1 MPTAGWW
8 EARWPEPANVLD
20 QVGIA
25 EGMDVVDLCS
35 GDGWFTLQIA
45 TRARAVTSIE
55 IDADFLQV
63 AGVRLAEAGFTNCR
77 FVEGNA
83 YEVDRLVS
91 RPADFVFMANAF
103 PGVPDGTRL
112 ARER

>member
-1 MPTAGWW
+1 
-8 EARWPEPANVLD
+8 
-20 QVGIA
+20 
-25 EGMDVVDLCS
+25 
-35 GDGWFTLQIA
+35 
-45 TRARAVTSIE
+45 
-55 IDADFLQV
+55 
-63 AGVRLAEAGFTNCR
+63 LAEAGFTHCR

-103 PGVPDGTRL
+103 AGVPDGTRL